1 MPDARES
8 VEVLPLTPDSVELER
23 VAEVNAL
30 AWTRNPDPGKIRTK
44 AAQLKEAVQASD
56 PEERCLL
63 KAIRS
68 NRIIGFA
75 EVSRNREGRSTWM
88 FSRLVVHP
96 RHRRSG
102 VATALFEACKGH
114 ARERGASTI
123 KSETHADNAGS
134 IAFHEALGFNNDGVF
149 EAPDG
154 DVKVAFSLS
163 LYPARRRGPSV

>member
-75 EVSRNREGRSTWM
+75 EVSRNREGRSTWT

-114 ARERGASTI
+114 AGNVAPRPSSRKPTRTMQARLRSTRRSASTMTGCL
-123 KSETHADNAGS
+123 KLLMGT
-134 IAFHEALGFNNDGVF
+134 
-149 EAPDG
+149 
-154 DVKVAFSLS
+154 
-163 LYPARRRGPSV
+163 

>member
-8 VEVLPLTPDSVELER
+8 VEVLPLTPASAEFER

-30 AWTRNPDPGKIRTK
+30 AWIRNPDRGKIRAK
-44 AAQLKEAVQASD
+44 AARLKEAVQASD
-56 PEERCLL
+56 PGERCFL

-75 EVSRNREGRSTWM
+75 EASRHRAGRSTWM
-88 FSRLVVHP
+88 FSRLAVHP

-102 VATALFEACKGH
+102 VATALFEACKDH
-114 ARERGASTI
+114 ARERGASII

-134 IAFHEALGFNNDGVF
+134 IAFHEALGFNNDGAF

-154 DVKVAFSLS
+154 DVKVAFSLTLHTAKRDGS
-163 LYPARRRGPSV
+163 GG